1 MRVLMMIALLILIS
15 AMSASAQTPVSPPA
29 PARNQIVTSGMGRV
43 EAMPNQAV
51 VTLGVQ
57 IQRRTA
63 SEAMSEA
70 NRIAE
75 RMLSRL
81 AALAIPR
88 ADIRTSG
95 VQVFPVYTSAREGGE
110 AQVSGYRASHTIT
123 VTIND
128 LTKVGPAIDA
138 GVEAGANV
146 VHGISFGLRDTSGPR
161 REALA
166 IAVKE
171 AREKA
176 DAIAQAA
183 GLRIRGIEQIV
194 ESGVGVTR
202 FEAPPPAIVPGPR
215 TATPIEPGVVTVT
228 GTVTVIFTF

>member
-1 MRVLMMIALLILIS
+1 MRVLMMITALLILVPAVS
-15 AMSASAQTPVSPPA
+15 TSAQTPVSPPT
-29 PARNQIVTSGMGRV
+29 PARNQIVTSGTGRV

-51 VTLGVQ
+51 LTLGVQ

-81 AALAIPR
+81 AALGFPR

-95 VQVFPVYTSAREGGE
+95 VQLIPVFTSPREGGE
-110 AQVSGYRASHTIT
+110 PQVTAYRASYTLT
-123 VTIND
+123 VTAND

-138 GVEAGANV
+138 SVEAGANV
-146 VHGISFGLRDTSGPR
+146 VHGISFGLRDTSVSR
-161 REALA
+161 RDALA
-166 IAVKE
+166 IAVKD

-183 GLRIRGIEQIV
+183 GLRIRGIEQIM
-194 ESGVGVTR
+194 ESGVDVVR
-202 FEAPPPAIVPGPR
+202 FETRPAVPGAR
-215 TATPIEPGVVTVT
+215 AATPIEPGVVTVT
-228 GTVTVIFTF
+228 GNVTVIFSF